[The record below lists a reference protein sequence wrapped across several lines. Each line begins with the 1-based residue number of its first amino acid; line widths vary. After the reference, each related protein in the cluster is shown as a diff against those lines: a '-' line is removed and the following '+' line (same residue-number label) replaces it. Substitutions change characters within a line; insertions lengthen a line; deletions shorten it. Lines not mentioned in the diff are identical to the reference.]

1 MKKTDREFEQIC
13 SFIRNRRNE
22 AIGFLNYATVST
34 YWTVGAYVS
43 RRIKSNSWGAGTVQE
58 FEDYI
63 KTRHPN
69 LRGYGRRQ
77 IYNMVGFYEA
87 YSSLE
92 FGEIFMRLKLDD
104 FVLKWADEF
113 VQPAAAQLLVI
124 ACSSFDSAAAKA
136 FPNIKVKKIPQMLL
150 KRCEFGKTDY
160 ALNIVDGGRGATAL
174 PAEDEE
180 E

>member
-113 VQPAAAQLLVI
+113 VQPAAAQMEDRSGGTSVPVKAGCLSIVQPAAAQLLVV
-124 ACSSFDSAAAKA
+124 AC
-136 FPNIKVKKIPQMLL
+136 
-150 KRCEFGKTDY
+150 
-160 ALNIVDGGRGATAL
+160 
-174 PAEDEE
+174 
-180 E
+180 